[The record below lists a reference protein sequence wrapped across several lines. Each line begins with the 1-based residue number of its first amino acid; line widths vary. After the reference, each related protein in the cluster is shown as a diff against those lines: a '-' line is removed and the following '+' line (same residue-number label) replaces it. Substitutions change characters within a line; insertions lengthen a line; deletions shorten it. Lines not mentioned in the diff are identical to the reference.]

1 MTYHTCTIHVD
12 LYIYIYTYIH
22 ILLLIYL
29 NKIII
34 YLFNVCIYLFI
45 HLYYVYIIYAIRL
58 DRFWRGCTD
67 AAVAV
72 NRDQPPVETLGFEG
86 PTMSIEIG
94 H

>member
-1 MTYHTCTIHVD
+1 MWICI
-12 LYIYIYTYIH
+12 YIYIYIYIHTYLITYIFKQ
-22 ILLLIYL
+22 IYHL
-29 NKIII
+29 FI
-34 YLFNVCIYLFI
+34 YVCIYLFI